1 MSNVR
6 GTSGISRRIGLD
18 PAREE
23 LIEVYVYT
31 YFARNEYA
39 KKPAKQGFA
48 AFGFTKIDA
57 KAHQQVIERQVAEGA
72 GKRHLLEPA
81 NSAGVRAAVAPPKA
95 AVGQPKGRARGRD
108 GKAQEEGTR
117 SARRV
122 RGGERT
128 DAGKRARG
136 SAKRREAQRQR
147 QGRTAAKGRSCPRSP
162 CTQKA
167 R

>member
-1 MSNVR
+1 MASFR
-6 GTSGISRRIGLD
+6 
-18 PAREE
+18 ARCK
-23 LIEVYVYT
+23 L
-31 YFARNEYA
+31 AMDHA

-48 AFGFTKIDA
+48 AFGWTKIDA

-72 GKRHLLEPA
+72 GKQHLLEPA

-108 GKAQEEGTR
+108 GKALEEGTR

-136 SAKRREAQRQR
+136 SAMGHAALRAANGIAHQLNGGAQ
-147 QGRTAAKGRSCPRSP
+147 TES
-162 CTQKA
+162 
-167 R
+167 